1 MMTKRC
7 RQLQCGDCMNE
18 CKVKVAIDGIDE
30 AQVEIEQLREELDTL
45 KCEALKLQLLL
56 SKLELVIQT
65 PTDSKE

>member
-1 MMTKRC
+1 
-7 RQLQCGDCMNE
+7 MNE

-30 AQVEIEQLREELDTL
+30 AQVKIEQLRKELDTL